1 MFGLAGLVLAA
12 YAVRRRY
19 PVLGAVLGVLAAAV
33 LGGGEHAEYE
43 GTHGEQTVSHGANLA
58 RMAPNRETRSRLIAE
73 ATPCGV
79 LDRGYPTR
87 PR

>member
-33 LGGGEHAEYE
+33 LASWSSRPGSYDSVILLGSAMDELTPAEGSAGPL
-43 GTHGEQTVSHGANLA
+43 GTVTGPLCFTELVV
-58 RMAPNRETRSRLIAE
+58 
-73 ATPCGV
+73 C
-79 LDRGYPTR
+79 
-87 PR
+87 